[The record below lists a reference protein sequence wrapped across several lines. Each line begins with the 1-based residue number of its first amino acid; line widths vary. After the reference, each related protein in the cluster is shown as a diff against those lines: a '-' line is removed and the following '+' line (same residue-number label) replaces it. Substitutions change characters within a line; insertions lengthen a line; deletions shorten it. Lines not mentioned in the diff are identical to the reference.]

1 MKHLI
6 TKLLSLTQFD
16 IIFWPLASN
25 MSLGWLISANQNLF
39 LRICNSLGILCLV
52 MAVFAYGSIE
62 DAPLD
67 ALAEGKNADNPL
79 SKGYLSIPDA
89 WKLSILLAGIGLL
102 LSTVSS
108 SNAFLTYLGIL
119 VVGGI
124 YFHHSLRLRQS
135 MLLEALGFSILTGL
149 LPFLSAANLSSIH
162 FGNNSL
168 ITGSLGFLL
177 AYASYY
183 NRGESH
189 VKGITEENPR
199 TSISFALTLVS
210 VLILLASLFVFT
222 FSGLVPAWVSVLML
236 VLFLIMYYPQFSHH
250 KAIHTETYTHPI
262 FAIYQHALAIALIT
276 FFLAT
281 QIFSIIR

>member
-1 MKHLI
+1 MKNLL
-6 TKLLSLTQFD
+6 TKLLSLTQFE

-25 MSLGWLISANQNLF
+25 MSLGWLISANQKL
-39 LRICNSLGILCLV
+39 LPRISNCLGILCLV

-89 WKLSILLAGIGLL
+89 WKLSILLASIGLL
-102 LSTVSS
+102 LSIVSS
-108 SNAFLTYLGIL
+108 RNAILTYLAIL
-119 VVGGI
+119 IVGGI

-135 MLLEALGFSILTGL
+135 ILLESLGFSILTGL

-177 AYASYY
+177 AYASYCS
-183 NRGESH
+183 RGESH

-199 TSISFALTLVS
+199 TGLSIALLLAS
-210 VLILLASLFVFT
+210 ILIFLASLFMFT

-236 VLFLIMYYPQFSHH
+236 ALFLIMFYPQFSHH
-250 KAIHTETYTHPI
+250 KAIRTETYKHSI
-262 FAIYQHALAIALIT
+262 FVIYQRALAIALVT
-276 FFLAT
+276 FFFAT